1 MKLIRNAL
9 LMNCKRK
16 KCELSNI
23 YFENG
28 IITEVTRAD
37 EKINGVINEIIDA
50 NGLYVTPGLI
60 DAHTHLGL
68 SGDSQGFEGR
78 DYNELNDPI
87 TPEMRAIDGIN
98 PQDITFKE
106 ALHGGVTTVGTGP
119 GSANVIGGQYACI
132 KTYGD
137 RVDKMIVKF
146 PMAMKVA
153 FGENPKRVYNEKNKT
168 PITRMGIAALLR
180 ETLEKTKEYM
190 NDPNRKYNIKLE
202 AMIPV
207 LKREIPLKAHCHRGD
222 DILTAIRIAK
232 EFNLKL
238 TLEHVTG
245 ITDILSEIQEEDYP
259 LLVGPTFG
267 SRTKIELKPKS
278 FENVAKLSN
287 SGKDIAIITDAP
299 VVPLEYL
306 ALSAG
311 LAVEAG
317 MNEWKALEAITINP
331 AKYME
336 VDERVGSIEVG
347 KDADIV
353 IWKKNPLLNIT
364 SPKVII
370 AGGEIV
376 LN

>member
-1 MKLIRNAL
+1 MKLIKNAL
-9 LMNCKRK
+9 LMDCKERECK
-16 KCELSNI
+16 LSNI

-28 IITEVTRAD
+28 IITKVTKAN
-37 EKINGVINEIIDA
+37 EEIQGVINNIIDA
-50 NGLYVTPGLI
+50 NGLYVSSGLI

-78 DYNELNDPI
+78 DYNELNDPV

-98 PQDITFKE
+98 PQDVTFKE
-106 ALHGGVTTVGTGP
+106 ALLGGVTTVGTGP

-132 KTYGD
+132 KTYGN

-190 NDPNRKYNIKLE
+190 ADSNRKYNMKLE

-207 LKREIPLKAHCHRGD
+207 LKGEIPLKAHCHRGD

-238 TLEHVTG
+238 TLEHVTCA
-245 ITDILSEIQEEDYP
+245 TDILEELLEEDYP

-267 SRTKIELKPKS
+267 SRPKIELKAKS

-287 SGKDIAIITDAP
+287 AGKDIAIITDAP

-306 ALSAG
+306 VLSAG

-317 MNEWKALEAITINP
+317 MDEWKALEAITINP
-331 AKYME
+331 AKYMG
-336 VDERVGSIEVG
+336 VADKVGSIDVG

-353 IWKKNPLLNIT
+353 IWKKHPLLNIT
-364 SPKVII
+364 SPKVVI

-376 LN
+376 SK